1 MPKVRGMGFP
11 GGSVIKNPF
20 ANAGLTPNPGRS
32 PGEGKGTPLQY
43 SCLVNLMDWGGWW
56 AIQSTGSQRVRHDLA
71 TEQQGKEVG
80 GGGVGLDLD
89 VQDEDQNEDNHTVT
103 L

>member
-20 ANAGLTPNPGRS
+20 ANAGLIPNPGRA

-43 SCLVNLMDWGGWW
+43 SCLVNLMD
-56 AIQSTGSQRVRHDLA
+56 
-71 TEQQGKEVG
+71 
-80 GGGVGLDLD
+80 
-89 VQDEDQNEDNHTVT
+89 
-103 L
+103 